1 MNNAFNLLQ
10 QIGKSLMLPVAVL
23 PVAGLLLGI
32 GSSNF
37 FFIPHIVNLIMA
49 KSGDAVFGN
58 LPLIFA
64 VGVALGL
71 ANNDGVAAVAAVVGY
86 YIMIAT
92 LAVIGA
98 AMGLKPI
105 QEGGTVTIDTGVLGG
120 IIIGAVAAT
129 MFNRYFRI
137 KLPTYLGFFAGKRFV
152 PIITGVAA
160 IFVGLILS
168 LIWPTVQHWIN
179 IFSHWAAT
187 QDPRL
192 AATIYGFVERLLIP
206 FGLHHIW
213 NVPFFFQIGDFVNA
227 EGQHIHGDIA
237 RFFAGD
243 PTAGILSG
251 AFLFKMWGLPA
262 AAIAM
267 WHCARP
273 EHRTRVAGL
282 MISAALTSFL
292 TGITEP
298 IEFTFLFLAPP
309 LYVIHAVLAA
319 TSQFIANT
327 LHIRMGFTF
336 SQGGI
341 DFLLFNVFGDNSQN
355 WWMTLILGPLYALI
369 YYVIFRAYITYFDVQ
384 TPGREAEDEGGVPTA
399 AGALGGDDRF
409 ALARRLVAAFGG
421 KANITNLDA
430 CITRLRVG
438 VADMSKVDQ
447 AAFKAMGAA
456 GVMVVGKGLQVVF
469 GPASEGYKID
479 MDDFIRS
486 GGDAPPSI
494 SGGAAVARAAPAAAS
509 APADVEAA
517 RAVPA
522 DVAGALRTALG
533 GVANVRSA
541 SAVAGTRVAVELA
554 DPGKM
559 DDAALRKV
567 GVRAVMEVKPGVYQ
581 LVFGPAA
588 PSYAAAL
595 AA

>member
-1 MNNAFNLLQ
+1 MTSAFNLLQ

-32 GSSNF
+32 GSSDF
-37 FFIPHIVNLIMA
+37 SFIPQIVSLIMA

-71 ANNDGVAAVAAVVGY
+71 ADNDGVAAIAAVVGY

-92 LAVIGA
+92 LAVIGT

-105 QEGGTVTIDTGVLGG
+105 QAGSTASIDTGVLGG
-120 IIIGAVAAT
+120 IIIGIVAAS
-129 MFNRYFRI
+129 MFNRFYRI

-152 PIITGVAA
+152 PIITGVSA
-160 IFVGLILS
+160 IFVGVILS
-168 LIWPTVQHWIN
+168 LIWPTVQGWIN
-179 IFSHWAAT
+179 VFSHWAAT

-227 EGQHIHGDIA
+227 QGQHIHGDIA

-273 EHRTRVAGL
+273 EQRVRVAGL

-309 LYVIHAVLAA
+309 LYVIHAALAA
-319 TSQFIANT
+319 ASQFIANT
-327 LHIRMGFTF
+327 LDIRMGFTF

-341 DFLLFNVFGDNSQN
+341 DFLLFNVLGDNAHN
-355 WWMTLILGPLYALI
+355 WWMTLILGPLFALV
-369 YYVIFRAYITYFDVQ
+369 YYMVFRAYITYFDVK
-384 TPGREAEDEGGVPTA
+384 TPGREAEGSAPA
-399 AGALGGDDRF
+399 AVAALGDDDRY

-438 VADMSKVDQ
+438 VADMSRVDQ
-447 AAFKAMGAA
+447 TAFKAMGAA
-456 GVMVVGKGLQVVF
+456 GVMVVGNSLQVVF
-469 GPASEGYKID
+469 GPASEGYKTD

-494 SGGAAVARAAPAAAS
+494 SAGAAAATALLAS
-509 APADVEAA
+509 TSVLGG
-517 RAVPA
+517 AVPA
-522 DVAGALRTALG
+522 LPTGVANTLRAALG

-541 SAVAGTRVAVELA
+541 SAVAGTRVAVVLS

-595 AA
+595 NA